1 MIFIWFNANVNFK
14 LSLRCFKYLDI
25 KKSDNNKVGKFKVS
39 SHNSPQA
46 TPFLMHIE
54 RQINT

>member
-1 MIFIWFNANVNFK
+1 MIQCKGKFR

-46 TPFLMHIE
+46 TPFFDAH
-54 RQINT
+54 RKTN